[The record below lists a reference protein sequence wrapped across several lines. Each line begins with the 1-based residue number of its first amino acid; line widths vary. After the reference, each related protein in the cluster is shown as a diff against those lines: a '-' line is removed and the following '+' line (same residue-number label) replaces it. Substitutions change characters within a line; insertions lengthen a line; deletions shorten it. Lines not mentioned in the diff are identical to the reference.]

1 MRIAME
7 VAKITEK
14 GQITIPAAIRKSMR
28 LRDGDKVLFIQDGNR
43 YYVENAAMVAIDCMQ
58 EAFAG
63 EAERLGLQS
72 EDDVTAIVKEV
83 RRDRWEKRHADN
95 A

>member
-1 MRIAME
+1 ME
-7 VAKITEK
+7 IAKITTK
-14 GQITIPAAIRKSMR
+14 GQITIPVAIRKSMR
-28 LRDGDKVLFIQDGNR
+28 LKDGDKVLFIQDGNR
-43 YYVENAAMVAIDCMQ
+43 YYVENAAMVAINRMQ

-72 EDDVTAIVKEV
+72 DDDVVAMVKEI
-83 RRDRWEKRHADN
+83 RHDRWEKRDANN